1 LLHTQQ
7 NKNLMARSSSG
18 TSTLLVV
25 VLLVITFPIWIAV
38 LAALFGVVVGLFG
51 AAIGIV
57 AAIFGACIA
66 MIAIPFKFFFGWGD
80 FHFPFFQTG
89 NGFVILLLLIV
100 AFVLVQ
106 KGRKTGK
113 A

>member
-1 LLHTQQ
+1 
-7 NKNLMARSSSG
+7 MARSSSG

-25 VLLVITFPIWIAV
+25 VLLVLTFPIWFAL

-51 AAIGIV
+51 AAIGVI
-57 AAIFGACIA
+57 AAIFGAS
-66 MIAIPFKFFFGWGD
+66 IAIIALPFKLLFGFGD

-106 KGRKTGK
+106 RGRKTGK

>member
-1 LLHTQQ
+1 MT
-7 NKNLMARSSSG
+7 RSSSG

-25 VLLVITFPIWIAV
+25 VLLVITFPVWFAL
-38 LAALFGVVVGLFG
+38 LAALFGVAVGLFG
-51 AAIGIV
+51 AAIGII
-57 AAIFGACIA
+57 AAIFGACIT
-66 MIAIPFKFFFGWGD
+66 MIALPFKFFFGWGD

-89 NGFVILLLLIV
+89 NGFVIFLLLIV

-106 KGRKTGK
+106 KGRKTRK

>member
-1 LLHTQQ
+1 
-7 NKNLMARSSSG
+7 MARSSSG
-18 TSTLLVV
+18 LSTLLVV
-25 VLLVITFPIWIAV
+25 VLLVITFPIWFAL
-38 LAALFGVVVGLFG
+38 LAAFFGVVVGLFG

-66 MIAIPFKFFFGWGD
+66 MIALPFKLFFGWGD
-80 FHFPFFQTG
+80 YHFHFPFFQTG

-100 AFVLVQ
+100 AFVLVR
-106 KGRKTGK
+106 KGRRTGK

>member
-1 LLHTQQ
+1 
-7 NKNLMARSSSG
+7 
-18 TSTLLVV
+18 
-25 VLLVITFPIWIAV
+25 
-38 LAALFGVVVGLFG
+38 
-51 AAIGIV
+51 
-57 AAIFGACIA
+57 
-66 MIAIPFKFFFGWGD
+66 MIALPFKLFFVWGD

>member
-1 LLHTQQ
+1 MLHKKQ
-7 NKNLMARSSSG
+7 NETIMARSSSG
-18 TSTLLVV
+18 SSTLLVV
-25 VLLVITFPIWIAV
+25 VLLVLTFPIWFA
-38 LAALFGVVVGLFG
+38 LFAALFGVVVGLFG
-51 AAIGIV
+51 AAIGII
-57 AAIFGACIA
+57 AAIFGAG
-66 MIAIPFKFFFGWGD
+66 IAIIALPFKLLFGFGD

-106 KGRKTGK
+106 RGRKTGK

>member
-1 LLHTQQ
+1 MT
-7 NKNLMARSSSG
+7 RSSSG
-18 TSTLLVV
+18 SSTLLVV
-25 VLLVITFPIWIAV
+25 VLLVLTFPIWFAL
-38 LAALFGVVVGLFG
+38 LAALFGVVIGLFG
-51 AAIGIV
+51 AVIGII
-57 AAIFGACIA
+57 AAIFGASIA
-66 MIAIPFKFFFGWGD
+66 VIALPFKLLFGFGD

>member
-1 LLHTQQ
+1 
-7 NKNLMARSSSG
+7 MARSSSG
-18 TSTLLVV
+18 SSTLLVV
-25 VLLVITFPIWIAV
+25 VLLVLTFPIWFAL

-51 AAIGIV
+51 AAIGVI
-57 AAIFGACIA
+57 AAIFGAS
-66 MIAIPFKFFFGWGD
+66 IAIIALPFKLLFGFGD

-106 KGRKTGK
+106 RGRKTGK

>member
-1 LLHTQQ
+1 
-7 NKNLMARSSSG
+7 MARSSSG
-18 TSTLLVV
+18 SSTLLVV
-25 VLLVITFPIWIAV
+25 VLLVLTFPIWFAL

-51 AAIGIV
+51 AAIGVI
-57 AAIFGACIA
+57 AAIFGASVAIIA
-66 MIAIPFKFFFGWGD
+66 LPFKLLFGFGD

-106 KGRKTGK
+106 RGRKTGK

>member
-38 LAALFGVVVGLFG
+38 LAALFGVV
-51 AAIGIV
+51 GIV